1 MGALVSIL
9 AEMAGPGVKREL
21 KGGFEDGLLVFAAFL
36 AGLLG
41 VAFGL
46 MALFIVL
53 ERYLGA
59 LEASIILAALAF
71 CASAIVLYAVALRR
85 KRRARVRAAAR
96 AASSTDLATMQAVLR
111 IVTAS
116 PLLLMALGA
125 GISAA
130 GYVSRKRTP
139 KS

>member
-9 AEMAGPGVKREL
+9 ADLAGPGIKREL
-21 KGGFEDGLLVFAAFL
+21 KGGAEDGLLFLVAFL
-36 AGLLG
+36 AGFIG

-46 MALFIVL
+46 LALFIVL

-71 CASAIVLYAVALRR
+71 LASAVVLYFLARRR
-85 KRRARVRAAAR
+85 KRRARIRAAAR
-96 AASSTDLATMQAVLR
+96 AATSSDLATMQAILQ
-111 IVTAS
+111 IVRAS
-116 PLLLMALGA
+116 PLLMMALGA

-130 GYVSRKRTP
+130 GYVSRKR
-139 KS
+139 SSER